1 MHLKYRFM
9 RSLCRLPDLRIT
21 EVPGNFIGL
30 KGWKNYEEKNKDSG
44 RNSFF
49 EHPGDI
55 RRVWIFF
62 GHFAGCEPY
71 LCGDIKISVEEFEK
85 KGTKEVLYNNK
96 GDVLPG
102 AVVSKIPRITNRA
115 LPCWVR
121 ARILYT
127 NDRKE
132 LEGLDDTKLS
142 GFSSKWIKRGEYY
155 YYTSILKRKET
166 VDLFQSVHIP
176 ASWKRSMSFRNWG

>member
-1 MHLKYRFM
+1 M
-9 RSLCRLPDLRIT
+9 RKRTKIAAGILSLSILGI
-21 EVPGNFIGL
+21 
-30 KGWKNYEEKNKDSG
+30 SG
-44 RNSFF
+44 VYGYFSDTLQVVNHIS
-49 EHPGDI
+49 
-55 RRVWIFF
+55 V
-62 GHFAGCEPY
+62 
-71 LCGDIKISVEEFEK
+71 GDIKISVEEFEK

-176 ASWKRSMSFRNWG
+176 TSWKKEHEL